1 MNNTSVLVVEDD
13 QSIRN
18 LLETTLKSHN
28 YKFFTAPYGTTAI
41 REAST
46 HNPDVIFLD
55 LGLPD
60 MDGVAIIR
68 KVRSWSNVPIIV
80 ISARTDDDDKIAA
93 LDAGADDYLTK
104 PFSIVELLGR
114 LRVVER
120 HITTQPLNPT
130 TDSVFVNGP
139 MKIDYASGTVSIDG
153 EDLHLTPIEFKLL
166 TLLSRNVGRVL
177 THNYITQQIWGTKT
191 NKDIASLRV
200 FMATLRKKLEAKENS
215 PQFIQ
220 THIGVGYRML
230 KVE

>member
-28 YKFFTAPYGTTAI
+28 YKFYTAPDGASAI

-60 MDGVAIIR
+60 MDGVEIIR

-104 PFSIVELLGR
+104 PFSIVELLAR

-120 HITTQPLNPT
+120 HISTTPLNPT
-130 TDSVFVNGP
+130 SDSIFINGP
-139 MKIDYASGTVSIDG
+139 MKIDYASGTVSING

-177 THNYITQQIWGTKT
+177 THNYITQQIWGSKT

-230 KVE
+230 KVD

>member
-28 YKFFTAPYGTTAI
+28 YKFYTAPDGASAI

-60 MDGVAIIR
+60 MDGVEIIR

-80 ISARTDDDDKIAA
+80 ISARTDDDDKLAA

-104 PFSIVELLGR
+104 PFSIVELLAR

-120 HITTQPLNPT
+120 HISTTPLNPT
-130 TDSVFVNGP
+130 SDSIFINGP
-139 MKIDYASGTVSIDG
+139 MKIDYASGTVSING

-177 THNYITQQIWGTKT
+177 THNYITQQIWGSKT

-230 KVE
+230 KVD

>member
-28 YKFFTAPYGTTAI
+28 YKFYTAPDGASAI

-60 MDGVAIIR
+60 MDGVEIIR

-104 PFSIVELLGR
+104 PFSIVQLLAR

-120 HITTQPLNPT
+120 HISTTPLNPT
-130 TDSVFVNGP
+130 SDSIFINGP
-139 MKIDYASGTVSIDG
+139 MKIDYASGTVSING

-177 THNYITQQIWGTKT
+177 THNYITQQIWGSKT

-230 KVE
+230 KVD